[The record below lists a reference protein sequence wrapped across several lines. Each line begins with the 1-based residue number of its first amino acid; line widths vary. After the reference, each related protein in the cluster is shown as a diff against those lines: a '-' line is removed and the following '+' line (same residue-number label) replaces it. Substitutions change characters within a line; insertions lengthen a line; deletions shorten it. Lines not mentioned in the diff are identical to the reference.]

1 MFAKAADYLKQSRQ
15 RAQEGHLPVYRQ
27 LAEMAVLELG
37 YSIGP
42 GFYHAA
48 RFWRLDMPFRSKTRY
63 RTGKRYL
70 KAVAAINNPAYY
82 KLSQHKVAEKA
93 LLMLF
98 AIPTT
103 EFFGFFHPHSGRTGD
118 GRPLTNDEEFLALL
132 QRRTIAAAAI
142 KMPEG
147 SCGTGFDIIDIDAEN
162 QGQIFSRVLQQRM
175 PVAEYLALKHHESVD
190 QGVVV
195 EAVIDQHPAMAELNA
210 SSVNSLRMWVR
221 QSRTGVK
228 VKSVL
233 LKIGHPQNLTDNSP
247 TGGLVV
253 PADVPAGVL
262 GEPIF
267 LPPPAGETAGDHFDC
282 RRLEGFKIPFWQ
294 ETLELAKRSLR
305 VFPHLNF
312 AGMDVAITADGPLII
327 ELNVEPDAVH
337 ATRVDIP
344 TLNLL
349 SGE

>member
-1 MFAKAADYLKQSRQ
+1 M
-15 RAQEGHLPVYRQ
+15 
-27 LAEMAVLELG
+27 VLLEFG
-37 YSIGP
+37 YSLGP

-48 RFWRLDMPFRSKTRY
+48 RFWRRDMSFQSKTRY
-63 RTGKRYL
+63 LTGKRYL

-93 LLMLF
+93 LLTLF
-98 AIPTT
+98 AIPTA

-118 GRPLTNDEEFLALL
+118 GLPLTNDEEFLALL
-132 QRRTIAAAAI
+132 QRHAITAAAI
-142 KMPEG
+142 KIPEG
-147 SCGTGFDIIDIDAEN
+147 SCGTGFDIIDTDN
-162 QGQIFSRVLQQRM
+162 QGQIFSRALQQRM
-175 PVAEYLALKHHESVD
+175 PLADYLTLKHSESVD
-190 QGVVV
+190 MGVVV
-195 EAVIDQHPAMAELNA
+195 EAVIDQHPAMVKLNP

-221 QSRTGVK
+221 QTSSGVK

-233 LKIGHPQNLTDNSP
+233 LKIGHPQHLTDNSV

-253 PADVPAGVL
+253 PADVPTGAL

-267 LPPPAGETAGDHFDC
+267 LPPPAGESAGDHFDC
-282 RRLEGFKIPFWQ
+282 RLLEDFKIPFWQ
-294 ETLELAKRSLR
+294 ETLELAERCLR

-312 AGMDVAITADGPLII
+312 AGMDVAITAAGPFII

-344 TLNLL
+344 TLSLL

>member
-1 MFAKAADYLKQSRQ
+1 MFAKAADYLKQSRE
-15 RAQEGHLPVYRQ
+15 RAREGHLPVYRQ
-27 LAEMAVLELG
+27 LAEMVVLELG
-37 YSIGP
+37 YSLGP

-48 RFWRLDMPFRSKTRY
+48 RFWRQDMPFQSKTRY

-70 KAVAAINNPAYY
+70 KAVAAISNPAYY

-98 AIPTT
+98 AIPTP
-103 EFFGFFHPHSGRTGD
+103 EFLGFFHPHIGRTGD

-132 QRRTIAAAAI
+132 QRKSIATVAI

-147 SCGTGFDIIDIDAEN
+147 SCGTGFDIIDIDADN
-162 QGQIFSRVLQQRM
+162 QGQIFSRELQRRM
-175 PVAEYLALKHHESVD
+175 PVAEYLALKQRESVD
-190 QGVVV
+190 QGVVM
-195 EAVIDQHPAMAELNA
+195 EAVIDQHPAMAKLNT

-221 QSRTGVK
+221 QSGTGVK

-233 LKIGHPQNLTDNSP
+233 LKIGHPQNLTDNAP

-253 PADVPAGVL
+253 PASVPAGAL
-262 GEPIF
+262 GKPIF
-267 LPPPAGETAGDHFDC
+267 FPPPAGEVAGDHFDC
-282 RRLEGFKIPFWQ
+282 RCLEGFKIPFWQ
-294 ETLELAKRSLR
+294 EALELAERCLR

-327 ELNVEPDAVH
+327 ELNVEPDALH

-344 TLNLL
+344 TLDLL
-349 SGE
+349 SSE

>member
-1 MFAKAADYLKQSRQ
+1 MFAKVADYLNQSRA
-15 RAQEGHLPVYRQ
+15 RAREGHLPVYRQ
-27 LAEMAVLELG
+27 LAEMVVLELG
-37 YSIGP
+37 YSLGP

-48 RFWRLDMPFRSKTRY
+48 RFWRRDMPFQSKTRY

-70 KAVAAINNPAYY
+70 KAVAAISNPAYY

-93 LLMLF
+93 LLTLF
-98 AIPTT
+98 AIPTA
-103 EFFGFFHPHSGRTGD
+103 EFFGFFHPHSGCTGD
-118 GRPLTNDEEFLALL
+118 GLPLTNDEEFLALL
-132 QRRTIAAAAI
+132 QRQAITAMAI

-147 SCGTGFDIIDIDAEN
+147 SCGTGFDIIDIDADN
-162 QGQIFSRVLQQRM
+162 QGHIFSRALQQRM
-175 PVAEYLALKHHESVD
+175 PVAEYLALKHRESVD
-190 QGVVV
+190 MGVVM
-195 EAVIDQHPAMAELNA
+195 EAVIEQHPAMVELNP

-221 QSRTGVK
+221 QTSRDVK

-233 LKIGHPQNLTDNSP
+233 LKIGHPEHLTDNSDR
-247 TGGLVV
+247 GGLVV
-253 PADVPAGVL
+253 PADVPTGAL

-282 RRLEGFKIPFWQ
+282 RRLEDFKIPFWQ
-294 ETLELAKRSLR
+294 ETLELAERCLR

-312 AGMDVAITADGPLII
+312 AGMDVAITAAGPLII
-327 ELNVEPDAVH
+327 ELNVEPDNVH

>member
-1 MFAKAADYLKQSRQ
+1 MFARAADYLNQSRA
-15 RAQEGHLPVYRQ
+15 RAREGHLPVYRQ
-27 LAEMAVLELG
+27 LAEMVLLELG
-37 YSIGP
+37 YSLGP

-48 RFWRLDMPFRSKTRY
+48 RFWRRNMPFQSKTRY

-93 LLMLF
+93 ILTLF
-98 AIPTT
+98 AIPTA
-103 EFFGFFHPHSGRTGD
+103 EFFGFFHPQSGRTGN
-118 GRPLTNDEEFLALL
+118 GLPLTNDEEFLALL
-132 QRRTIAAAAI
+132 QRQSITAAAI

-147 SCGTGFDIIDIDAEN
+147 SCGTGFDIVDIDADN
-162 QGQIFSRVLQQRM
+162 QGQIFSRALQQPM
-175 PVAEYLALKHHESVD
+175 PVAEYLALKHRESAT

-195 EAVIDQHPAMAELNA
+195 EAVIDQHPALAELNA
-210 SSVNSLRMWVR
+210 SSVNSMRMWVR

-233 LKIGHPQNLTDNSP
+233 LKIGHPQNLMDNSP

-253 PADVPAGVL
+253 PVDVPTGAL

-267 LPPPAGETAGDHFDC
+267 LPPPAGEVAGDHFDC

-294 ETLELAKRSLR
+294 EALELSRRCLR
-305 VFPHLNF
+305 VFPHLDF
-312 AGMDVAITADGPLII
+312 AGMDVAITATGPLII